1 MLNLVP
7 AKRRVFHVRVIFIT
21 VASSPIAWAKYLRVG
36 CAKTRNRLRLPS
48 SGKLNNP
55 AVGKQVLDQNFKKML
70 LPALNYFI
78 SKPLYLIKCSHLN
91 LERLKLTNC
100 SLFGSKNYEI
110 EQALLN
116 MEYEYQL
123 LKQSAVQI

>member
-1 MLNLVP
+1 
-7 AKRRVFHVRVIFIT
+7 
-21 VASSPIAWAKYLRVG
+21 
-36 CAKTRNRLRLPS
+36 
-48 SGKLNNP
+48 
-55 AVGKQVLDQNFKKML
+55 ML
-70 LPALNYFI
+70 LPALNYSI

-91 LERLKLTNC
+91 LACSKLLLTQSNC